1 MKLLLVEDDQRLAEV
16 VRRGLEEKGY
26 EVECVG
32 DGQAALDAGRAN
44 EYGLVILDLMLPKLS
59 GEEVLAGLRAAGVST
74 PILVLTAKDQ
84 LTDKVSILNAG
95 ADDYMTKPFA
105 FEELHARIG
114 VLQRRQQLPE
124 TELAYADLRIDLLS
138 REAFRGKSTL
148 ELRPREFALLEFF
161 LRRPEQVLSRH
172 VISENVWGSDYA
184 AYSNVIDVHVR
195 NIRKKLKK
203 PELLHSV
210 RGAGYVLRN
219 DS

>member
-32 DGQAALDAGRAN
+32 DGQAALEAGRAN
-44 EYGLVILDLMLPKLS
+44 EYALVILDLMLPKLS

-124 TELAYADLRIDLLS
+124 TELAYADLRLDLLK
-138 REAFRGKSTL
+138 RQVYRGKTLL

-210 RGAGYVLRN
+210 RGAGYVLRHGK
-219 DS
+219 